1 MIAGEHLDIVKSKL
15 ESIKTK
21 VSPMDAKEV
30 AKIVGKSKQT
40 ILNYINGGATNEN
53 LGTNIYL
60 HLKRKIDA
68 REEVLN
74 N

>member
-1 MIAGEHLDIVKSKL
+1 MIAGEHLDKVKSNL

-30 AKIVGKSKQT
+30 AKLVGKSKQT
-40 ILNYINGGATNEN
+40 VMNYVNGGAANEN

-74 N
+74 D